1 MKQST
6 QKQKNRISQKKRPF
20 FSFVKGI
27 LRLFYRKPE
36 IVYLG
41 GETEQPAIIVSNHVS
56 IKGPL
61 MHELYLPVPTV
72 KWGAGEMLGNYKT
85 RYNYLRDVFYMQ
97 KRGYGK
103 ANATLRAV
111 FAALFSKFFYKGM
124 NIIPTY
130 SDARMFNTVTYSV
143 DVLNEG
149 GSVLIFPENSD
160 EGYKDVL
167 TEFHAGFVMLAECY
181 YKKTGKDVPVHPVYY
196 HRKKKIMAIGKPLYV
211 QDYVK
216 KGLNRAQIAEEFR
229 KIVNDLYIKFLG
241 GIKAEC

>member
-1 MKQST
+1 MKQRT
-6 QKQKNRISQKKRPF
+6 QKQKNEMPKKKRPV

-27 LRLFYRKPE
+27 LRLFYRKPK

-41 GETEQPAIIVSNHVS
+41 GETEQPAIILSNHVS
-56 IKGPL
+56 LKGPL
-61 MHELYLPVPTV
+61 MHELHFPVSTI

-85 RYNYLRDVFYMQ
+85 RFNYLRNVFYMQ
-97 KRGYGK
+97 KRGFGK
-103 ANATLRAV
+103 VRATL
-111 FAALFSKFFYKGM
+111 FAIFSATFSKFFYRGM
-124 NIIPTY
+124 NVVPTWH
-130 SDARMFNTVTYSV
+130 DARMFNTVNYSV

-167 TEFHAGFVMLAECY
+167 TEFHAGFVTLAECY

-196 HRKKKIMAIGKPLYV
+196 HRKKKIMAIGEPIYV

-229 KIVNDLYIKFLG
+229 KIVNNLYIILCGRKVG
-241 GIKAEC
+241 C